1 MKVINKS
8 TIPKKMT
15 SDCKSDIPPRMIFL
29 YLQDYEV
36 TWLDDP
42 LYLAHGQGGEIEGRE
57 VGDDC

>member
-42 LYLAHGQGGEIEGRE
+42 LYLAHGQGGEVNGP
-57 VGDDC
+57 